1 MTALIYDFNKIVNAN
16 SLFLLHRQHPGS
28 HPISHVSSQ
37 YWIISLLTLRKFL
50 FIHLWRLHSRP
61 EVMLRSVPFSYV
73 LLSYLHPWDPKNNQ
87 ANSLNQQLISCLIF
101 PKYPHAFHRM
111 WRTREWSIRRE
122 TEINIDVVF
131 RNGLLSSCV
140 LPFLEIL
147 EILFKRVWFPLKGR
161 PQKVF
166 STGHF
171 IRQLLMP

>member
-50 FIHLWRLHSRP
+50 RIHLWRLHSRP
-61 EVMLRSVPFSYV
+61 EVMLRSVPFWYV

-111 WRTREWSIRRE
+111 RRTRDWSIRRE
-122 TEINIDVVF
+122 TEIDIDVVF

-147 EILFKRVWFPLKGR
+147 F
-161 PQKVF
+161 
-166 STGHF
+166 
-171 IRQLLMP
+171 